1 MPIPIL
7 LGLGVV
13 AGVTGVAKAVG
24 AKQKNDEAKDV
35 NEKAKHIYDN
45 AKSNANKA
53 RQAANEAVKN
63 LGQLRID
70 TLQNE
75 ISQFMNSFNQIH
87 HLEASFSK
95 DFGGQLKWNK
105 EEYLKMKELETL
117 SFSMASGAFKG
128 SAAGA
133 VTAFGAYGGA
143 MTFGA
148 ASTGTAIASLSGAAA
163 TNATLAFLGGGSLAA
178 GGLGVAGG
186 TMVLGGL
193 VAGPALAVLGFT
205 LSAKASANLDNARS
219 NLAKAREIAESLA
232 TVRDTC
238 YHIRDV
244 AQEYAKTL
252 RKLRPLLAS
261 LTEELQQVIR
271 DYGTD
276 YRAYSTNAKHP
287 VAAGMA
293 IFQIIA
299 PIIGTAIITKDGAV
313 SKRARQI
320 INGTKERLTEVRQ
333 LL

>member
-1 MPIPIL
+1 
-7 LGLGVV
+7 
-13 AGVTGVAKAVG
+13 
-24 AKQKNDEAKDV
+24 
-35 NEKAKHIYDN
+35 
-45 AKSNANKA
+45 
-53 RQAANEAVKN
+53 
-63 LGQLRID
+63 
-70 TLQNE
+70 
-75 ISQFMNSFNQIH
+75 MNSFNQIH

-271 DYGTD
+271 DYGT
-276 YRAYSTNAKHP
+276 
-287 VAAGMA
+287 
-293 IFQIIA
+293 
-299 PIIGTAIITKDGAV
+299 IIGRTRQMPNTPLPQV
-313 SKRARQI
+313 WPFSKSLHRLLARLSLPKTGLLA
-320 INGTKERLTEVRQ
+320 NARGRLSTGRKND
-333 LL
+333 